1 MLTSYPGETEK
12 LQVFA
17 VKLKREWIEAIDRA
31 AKENNT
37 SKSRIAR
44 AALNDFFIKHGIET

>member
-1 MLTSYPGETEK
+1 MLTTYPGETEK